1 MIRAMIAAVRDPAT
15 LARLPEPTAK
25 AMLKTIT
32 SFARVASADAW
43 RAERRRASHD
53 DHLRAAERWL
63 CRAHDAG
70 GAGGVSYGYSIRGG
84 WRPPYPET
92 SGYIATTFFR
102 LARDRDAAYADRA
115 QRILRWL
122 LTVQNSDGSFS
133 NPRYGAHG
141 LVFDTGQILFGLVR
155 GHELSGDPA
164 LLEGARRA
172 AGWLVGVADADRLWT
187 RSEHLGTPHVYNTR
201 TAWAL
206 LRMNQVEFDQARET
220 VARRNLDWAVAEQQP
235 SGFFAHCAF
244 SPGLNPFTH
253 TIAYTA
259 RGLLESGL
267 LLGERRYHDAALRC
281 ADATALLLRDDG
293 HLPSTIATDGQSSAR
308 SCCLTGNCQFATV
321 WARLHASGISGAY
334 AEPANRALD
343 YVMSTQD
350 LDTDDL
356 DVRGGIK
363 GSHPIWGGYAF
374 MSYPNWATK
383 FFVDAMWMRRE
394 LGG

>member
-1 MIRAMIAAVRDPAT
+1 MALLETIA
-15 LARLPEPTAK
+15 
-25 AMLKTIT
+25 
-32 SFARVASADAW
+32 SFARVAAADL
-43 RAERRRASHD
+43 RHAERRRASPD
-53 DHLRAAERWL
+53 EHLLAAERWL
-63 CRAHDAG
+63 CRAQDA
-70 GAGGVSYGYSIRGG
+70 AEVGGVSYGYSIKGG

-102 LARDRDAAYADRA
+102 LAQNREPAYADRA
-115 QRILRWL
+115 QRLLRWL
-122 LTVQNSDGSFS
+122 LTVQNPDGSFS
-133 NPRYGAHG
+133 NPRYSAQG

-164 LLEGARRA
+164 LLQSAQRA
-172 AGWLVGVADADRLWT
+172 AGWLVGVADGQGLWT
-187 RSEHLGTPHVYNTR
+187 RNEHLGTPHVYNTR

-206 LRMNQVEFDQARET
+206 LRMNQVEFDPARET
-220 VARRNLDWAVAEQQP
+220 IARRNLDWAVAEQQP

-244 SPGLNPFTH
+244 SPGLDPFTH

-267 LLGERRYHDAALRC
+267 LLGERRYLDAALHC
-281 ADATALLLRDDG
+281 ADATAPLLRADG
-293 HLPSTIATDGQSSAR
+293 HLPSTVTTGGRPSAT

-321 WARLHASGISGAY
+321 WARLHASGISRAY
-334 AEPANRALD
+334 AEAVRHALD

-356 DVRGGIK
+356 NVRGGIK
-363 GSHPIWGGYAF
+363 GSQPVWGHYAF

-383 FFVDAMWMRRE
+383 FFVDAMWMRKG
-394 LGG
+394 LNV